1 MFEFDGKA
9 IRSLMLERQ
18 MTIRDVAKS
27 AGVTETTAAKI
38 IHGKAHSA
46 NGRTLSKI
54 AAAFG
59 VTADKILR
67 GDNT

>member
-1 MFEFDGKA
+1 MFEFDSKV

-38 IHGKAHSA
+38 IHGKTNSA
-46 NGRTLSKI
+46 NGRTLSRI
-54 AAAFG
+54 ANAFG
-59 VTADKILR
+59 VSADKILL
-67 GDNT
+67 TKS